1 MTRNEELLREALYTA
16 MNETISW
23 HGELINAP
31 DLDHAMVEVDKWKDE
46 VVGILAEALRATEP
60 QEKCPECYKG
70 KKQIGDP
77 RTNPNSV
84 PGGDAVWI
92 DCPTCKG
99 TGVKP

>member
-1 MTRNEELLREALYTA
+1 MTNEQILREALE
-16 MNETISW
+16 NICKHIETIAGDMTRHSSAYA
-23 HGELINAP
+23 IAK
-31 DLDHAMVEVDKWKDE
+31 A
-46 VVGILAEALRATEP
+46 ALKATEP